1 MGKSVYTVWV
11 LIWLGCLLR
20 LGVRAESTSPEVP
33 IVNLYRGEI
42 NGKLFSAMTVDT
54 LRSLLGP
61 PSAIEEPERR
71 QEGQKTHI
79 QYHALGLSFEMHH
92 AREQVPLQCWRVH
105 IYLTKTWDAKAGTFF
120 LPFPGRLSKQVSQDW
135 TLQRIETEFR
145 QWSPKNDP
153 QEQAATL
160 VHKDQRAQVAQE
172 IYQVLYLDM
181 LDFRINFFYAQT
193 AQRLDAIQLTLPHTG
208 KPEPRWLPERRGIA
222 GGPST

>member
-1 MGKSVYTVWV
+1 MGKSVYTAWV
-11 LIWLGCLLR
+11 LIWLGCLFG
-20 LGVRAESTSPEVP
+20 LGVRAESASPEVP

-54 LRSLLGP
+54 IRSLLGP

-71 QEGQKTHI
+71 QEGQETHI
-79 QYHALGLSFEMHH
+79 QYHTLGLSFEMHH
-92 AREQVPLQCWRVH
+92 AREQVPLQCWRVN

-145 QWSPKNDP
+145 QWSPKNAP

-160 VHKDQRAQVAQE
+160 VHKDQRAQAAQE

-181 LDFRINFFYAQT
+181 LDFQINFFYAQT
-193 AQRLDAIQLTLPHTG
+193 AQRLHAIQLTLPHTV
-208 KPEPRWLPERRGIA
+208 KPEPR
-222 GGPST
+222 